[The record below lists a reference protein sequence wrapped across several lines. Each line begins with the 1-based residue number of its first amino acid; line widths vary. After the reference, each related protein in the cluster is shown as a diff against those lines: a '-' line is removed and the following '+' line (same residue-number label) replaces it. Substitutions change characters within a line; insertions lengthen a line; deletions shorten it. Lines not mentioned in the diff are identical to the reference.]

1 VLYSRDVIDPLAV
14 EAHLNKNRVPSYLK
28 KSACRTKNIGFYAD
42 DVYSENR
49 RTRQI
54 NSVAEMLRLFNV
66 TPGVLGYITVLS
78 GGGVVAK
85 ALRYTNR

>member
-1 VLYSRDVIDPLAV
+1 MLYSRGVIDPLAV

-28 KSACRTKNIGFYAD
+28 KHCSPTKNIGFYAH

-54 NSVAEMLRLFNV
+54 NSVAEMLRFF
-66 TPGVLGYITVLS
+66 
-78 GGGVVAK
+78 
-85 ALRYTNR
+85 